1 MSSDQEDALF
11 AEEMFL
17 SRLRFDAAVHHAL
30 MSTHIVVHTA
40 CAASSARARTLIES
54 SALLRH
60 RCRAA
65 RAEAAALRDELAAI
79 CSSASTISSC

>member
-1 MSSDQEDALF
+1 MASDPEAALF

-17 SRLRFDAAVHHAL
+17 SRLRFDEAVHHAL
-30 MSTHIVVHTA
+30 VSTHIAVHRA

-65 RAEAAALRDELAAI
+65 RADAAALRDELAAP